1 MDEFRSQAEV
11 ETCQT
16 HEWAELL
23 HELRSRLTVV
33 VGRLQLL
40 RRHLPSDMDRARVEG
55 DLEALE
61 GAVAR
66 LVAAVERIEQLR
78 PPD

>member
-1 MDEFRSQAEV
+1 MDELRPQAEV
-11 ETCQT
+11 ETRHTQ
-16 HEWAELL
+16 EWAELL
-23 HELRSRLTVV
+23 HELRSPLTVV

-40 RRHLPSDMDRARVEG
+40 RRHLPSGTDRARVDG

-66 LVAAVERIEQLR
+66 LVAAVERIESSR